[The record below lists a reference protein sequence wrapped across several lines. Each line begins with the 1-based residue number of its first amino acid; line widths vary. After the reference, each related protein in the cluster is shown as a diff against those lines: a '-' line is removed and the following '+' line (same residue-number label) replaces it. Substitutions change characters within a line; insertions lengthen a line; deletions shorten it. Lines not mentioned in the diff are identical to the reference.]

1 MKEKLIE
8 ILEDIKPE
16 VDFEEEKSLVT
27 DGILKSFD
35 ILSLI
40 SEIEDEF
47 GVEISV
53 DDVLPENFE
62 TIDSI
67 IELIGKSK

>member
-1 MKEKLIE
+1 MEKLIA

-16 VDFEEEKSLVT
+16 VDFSEEKNLVSG
-27 DGILKSFD
+27 GILKSFD

-47 GVEISV
+47 GVEIPV
-53 DDVLPENFE
+53 EDVLPENFE
-62 TIDSI
+62 TLESI
-67 IELIGKSK
+67 MELIEKSK